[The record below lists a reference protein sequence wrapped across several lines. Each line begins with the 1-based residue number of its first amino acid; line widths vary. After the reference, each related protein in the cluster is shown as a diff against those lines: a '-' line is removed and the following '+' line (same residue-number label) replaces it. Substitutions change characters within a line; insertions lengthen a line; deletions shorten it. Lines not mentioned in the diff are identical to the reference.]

1 MHFIVIWTFRPEN
14 RQAVVDRF
22 VETGGQPPVGVAML
36 SRVHDVSGSRGF
48 ALCSADD
55 ATAIAKWCR
64 QWADL
69 LTFEVV
75 PVIDDGQLADILQNG

>member
-1 MHFIVIWTFRPEN
+1 MVTIEDSFHVLASIFR
-14 RQAVVDRF
+14 
-22 VETGGQPPVGVAML
+22 
-36 SRVHDVSGSRGF
+36 VSGSRGF

-55 ATAIAKWCR
+55 ATAVARWCR

-75 PVIDDGQLADILQNG
+75 PVIDDGQLADILQDG